1 MLGTPRYLSPEQ
13 ALGLGVVDGRA
24 DLYALGCVAW
34 WLLAGNE
41 IYPRPDEDS
50 ALRSHALEPIPDLR
64 GRVRGWL
71 PLGLETLVV
80 ALLAKRPEDR
90 PRDARA
96 VIESLRSIDVPP
108 DHAWTEVRAQMWWLE
123 HKPPEKQT
131 KPTGP
136 GVARTIMAQR

>member
-1 MLGTPRYLSPEQ
+1 L
-13 ALGLGVVDGRA
+13 
-24 DLYALGCVAW
+24 
-34 WLLAGNE
+34 
-41 IYPRPDEDS
+41 
-50 ALRSHALEPIPDLR
+50 PI
-64 GRVRGWL
+64 
-71 PLGLETLVV
+71 GLETLVV